1 MAKLL
6 ESFRAD
12 ELGTTSIEYALMAS
26 LIAMAIFGTIAA
38 LGTTVFD
45 VFAYIQA
52 GDVEAAT
59 VAAAGSN

>member
-26 LIAMAIFGTIAA
+26 LIAMAIFGTIGA
-38 LGTTVFD
+38 LGTTVID
-45 VFAYIQA
+45 IFAYIEA
-52 GDVEAAT
+52 GGVEAAT